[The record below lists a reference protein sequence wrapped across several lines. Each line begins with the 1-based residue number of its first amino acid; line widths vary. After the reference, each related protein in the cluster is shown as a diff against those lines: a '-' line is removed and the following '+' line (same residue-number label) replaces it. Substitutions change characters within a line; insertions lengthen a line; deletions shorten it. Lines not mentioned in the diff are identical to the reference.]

1 MRILIVDDE
10 NDIILSLQKGL
21 TRKGFE
27 VDVYTDSQ
35 KALDNFKPNMY
46 DLSLV
51 DVKMPDMD
59 GFELYRQMKKKDSN
73 AKICFMTA
81 FDMHY
86 NEFKKMFPSID
97 IKCFIRKP
105 ISLKD
110 LISHIQSEMQLV

>member
-10 NDIILSLQKGL
+10 SDIILSLQKGL

-27 VDVYTDSQ
+27 VNVYAKPQ
-35 KALDNFKPNMY
+35 KALDDFKPNVY

-86 NEFKKMFPSID
+86 NEFKKMFPAID
-97 IKCFIRKP
+97 VRCFIRKP
-105 ISLKD
+105 ISLND
-110 LISHIQSEMQLV
+110 LILHIKSEMPLV